1 MLLSCAF
8 STVCVMLLVLSLF
21 VSCFILVNVSSGT
34 KSYFPLP
41 VFVFFFTFPDCRLV
55 SAASRQPDL
64 PCVFQSFPL
73 FVSSSVLFFVFLDSC
88 LCSPRASGLY
98 FFWVFVF
105 VFGSFCVS
113 PQSVFVS
120 FVACFL
126 DFWGFY
132 GSQLTLLKLTLCPVS
147 CLPHCVPPLGS
158 LCSMVCVYIPPHT

>member
-1 MLLSCAF
+1 M
-8 STVCVMLLVLSLF
+8 
-21 VSCFILVNVSSGT
+21 
-34 KSYFPLP
+34 
-41 VFVFFFTFPDCRLV
+41 
-55 SAASRQPDL
+55 
-64 PCVFQSFPL
+64 FQSFPL

-88 LCSPRASGLY
+88 LCSPPASGLY

-158 LCSMVCVYIPPHT
+158 LFDINHSLFVYFFNGLCLYSPTHLRKYNCEKDL